1 MYRTPKEIVLVLKS
15 HRNGKRQ
22 TIKKGFLL
30 YFDLQEEI
38 GLELGVPRRWQGMF
52 WLEGVQSQK
61 QAGKQVKNPRRRVR
75 KGEKA
80 RTRGRNRVGLRSENK
95 N

>member
-30 YFDLQEEI
+30 YFHLQEEI
-38 GLELGVPRRWQGMF
+38 GLELGVPRR
-52 WLEGVQSQK
+52 
-61 QAGKQVKNPRRRVR
+61 
-75 KGEKA
+75 
-80 RTRGRNRVGLRSENK
+80 
-95 N
+95 